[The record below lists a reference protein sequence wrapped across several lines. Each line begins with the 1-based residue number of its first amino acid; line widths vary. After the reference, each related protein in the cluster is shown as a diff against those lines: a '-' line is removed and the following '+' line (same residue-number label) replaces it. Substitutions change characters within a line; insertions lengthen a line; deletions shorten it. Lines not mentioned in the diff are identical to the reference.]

1 MSGSFSGSRLSFSL
15 LVACLASASPA
26 ARGDSS
32 FKDVTLVSSRQGPGA
47 AAAVLD
53 VESRSEALEREH
65 VALAAQNEVFARQI
79 EALRLRLEAL
89 GMGGSGAGESLVEQR
104 LVSAVND
111 LRHSEAQRKALRDS
125 LQSLVD
131 ALAVYLP
138 VLESSDAEAAVV
150 VRSQLKSAHRSLGAG
165 SLPLEFAGSAGA
177 GSRAVVLSIERGLGV
192 IVASTGAESQVRVGT
207 PFVIERGDKVIGRA
221 RAVDVRARVCA
232 LLLDNSGLAGLQ
244 EGSITEGDSVR
255 VDARR

>member
-1 MSGSFSGSRLSFSL
+1 MSGSFNGFRLSFSL
-15 LVACLASASPA
+15 LVACLASASPT
-26 ARGDSS
+26 ARGDGS
-32 FKDVTLVSSRQGPGA
+32 FKDVTLVSSRQEAGGA
-47 AAAVLD
+47 ASVLD
-53 VESRSEALEREH
+53 VESRSEALDREH
-65 VALAAQNEVFARQI
+65 AALAAQNEVFARQI

-89 GMGGSGAGESLVEQR
+89 GMGGSGAGESLVEHR

-150 VRSQLKSAHRSLGAG
+150 VRTQLKSAHRSLGVG

-177 GSRAVVLSIERGLGV
+177 RSRGVVLSIEKGLGV
-192 IVASTGAESQVRVGT
+192 IVASTGAENQVRVGT
-207 PFVIERGDKVIGRA
+207 PFLIERGDKVIGRA

-232 LLLDNSGLAGLQ
+232 LLLDNSGVAGLQ
-244 EGSITEGDSVR
+244 GGSVTEGDSVR